1 MVTEIDPALVQTKI
15 LSYVPNLIGAFVV
28 VVAAFVL
35 FKIVSFS
42 LSKILKKSKI
52 EYALIKIILTI
63 IKAIVW
69 TIAALM
75 IADQLGINVTAAL
88 AGIGVAGIAIGFASQ
103 DILSNILAGFIIFF
117 DKPFKVGDYITYEN
131 KYGRIEEITIRST
144 RIRTQDN
151 TYVVIPNQKIINEV
165 VIDHSTNGK
174 TRVVARVDIAYK
186 ESIDNARAVI
196 LKDVVLIDGVLDEPK
211 ADVVVDELG
220 DSGTKLLVRVWIED
234 ASIEKRVYFATVETV
249 KKALDAASIQ
259 IPFPHLQL
267 FVEDDVRIAKTAH
280 TKMK

>member
-144 RIRTQDN
+144 LN
-151 TYVVIPNQKIINEV
+151 KISRYDCITISSLITSIV
-165 VIDHSTNGK
+165 TCID
-174 TRVVARVDIAYK
+174 
-186 ESIDNARAVI
+186 
-196 LKDVVLIDGVLDEPK
+196 
-211 ADVVVDELG
+211 
-220 DSGTKLLVRVWIED
+220 
-234 ASIEKRVYFATVETV
+234 
-249 KKALDAASIQ
+249 
-259 IPFPHLQL
+259 
-267 FVEDDVRIAKTAH
+267 
-280 TKMK
+280 